1 MTFTTL
7 TFLVFTAVCFAVYWG
22 LGRRRWQN
30 AFLVVA
36 SYVFYGWWDWRFCG
50 LIAVSTAIDYLVAQ
64 RLEDRGRSR
73 VVLGISI
80 IANLGM
86 LGVFKYYDFFVG
98 SLVASASVAGVTLH
112 VETLALILPVGIS
125 FYTFQTLGTTIDVYR
140 NRLPACRDPIAYAA
154 YVAFFPQ
161 LVAGPIE
168 RGRRLLPQ
176 FLQARSFD
184 ADEAKAGLRRALWG
198 FVQKVALAD
207 NLAVLVD
214 GCYEGTCQGPMLMA
228 STAAFAF
235 QIYWDFSGY
244 SNIAIGVA
252 RVFGFS
258 LCRNFARP
266 YFSRSV
272 AEFWRRWHIS
282 LSTWFRD
289 YVYVPLGGNR
299 RGRGRQALAVVV
311 TFVVSGLWHG
321 AAWTFV
327 AWGLLHGL
335 AALPSVLGGK
345 ARHGR
350 SLRFE
355 SEGLVPPLLD
365 LARMLGTFVV
375 VCVGWVFFRAHD
387 ITHALGILQTISVDL
402 FRARTWS
409 AAAFGADYLRG
420 MAGLVGIVLVLEWV
434 CRNRDHA
441 LAIETWPR
449 PVRWLVYT
457 VLVWGTLYLMP
468 AEPVRF
474 VYFQF

>member
-7 TFLVFTAVCFAVYWG
+7 TFLVFTAVSFAVYWG
-22 LGRRRWQN
+22 LERRRWQN

-64 RLEDRGRSR
+64 RLEDHGRSR
-73 VVLGISI
+73 VVLGVSI
-80 IANLGM
+80 AANLGM

-98 SLVASASVAGVTLH
+98 SLVTSAASLGVSLH
-112 VETLALILPVGIS
+112 VETLNLILPVGIS

-140 NRLPACRDPIAYAA
+140 DRLPACRDPIAYAA

-176 FLQARSFD
+176 FLEARTFD
-184 ADEAKAGLRRALWG
+184 ADQAKAGLRQALWG
-198 FVQKVALAD
+198 FVQKVVLAD

-258 LCRNFARP
+258 LYRNFARP

-345 ARHGR
+345 DRRGR
-350 SLRFE
+350 SLAFE
-355 SEGLVPPLLD
+355 SEGLLPPLVD
-365 LARMLGTFVV
+365 VARMAGTFVV

-387 ITHALGILQTISVDL
+387 IGQAFGILQTIAVDL
-402 FRARTWS
+402 FDGRTWS
-409 AAAFGADYLRG
+409 AAAFGADYLQG
-420 MAGLVGIVLVLEWV
+420 MVGLVGIVLLLEWV
-434 CRNRDHA
+434 CRNREHA
-441 LAIETWPR
+441 LAIEAWPR
-449 PVRWLVYT
+449 PARWLVYT